1 MHSSLRHTCTALLAC
16 LIAPGL
22 ASAQSFSIN
31 SARLDADR
39 GQVVVAGAGFREGV
53 RVVLNGA
60 ARAVVSVTPTE
71 VRAEAGELAPGT
83 YRVSLWRR
91 GELRSFYVAVGSAG
105 GGGGERGPAGPAGP
119 MGPAGPA
126 GPPGAAGAPGAPG
139 AMGPAGPT
147 GAMGPAG
154 PQGPAGPPGAAGVP
168 AGVTVVA
175 ANGAT
180 FGTAVGVP
188 VSGPASVLLQDQ
200 GVWLV
205 ASVDSDGLNS
215 MGAYALYLDSA
226 CRGLPFV
233 TLGGSA
239 PPLHRP
245 LLTLSLGDPV
255 AYYAGDPVTLQ
266 TFHGLS
272 PLGMPTQCVPTAGT
286 GFDYPMLAGPQ
297 QTFDMTRFPR
307 PFTVK

>member
-1 MHSSLRHTCTALLAC
+1 MHSSLRYTCTALLVF
-16 LIAPGL
+16 LIVPGL
-22 ASAQSFSIN
+22 AAAQTFTIN
-31 SARLDADR
+31 SARLDTDR
-39 GQVVVAGAGFREGV
+39 REVVVNGAGFREGV

-60 ARAVVSVTPTE
+60 ARSVVSVTPTE
-71 VRAEAGELAPGT
+71 VRAAAGELPPGT

-91 GELRSFYVAVGSAG
+91 GELKSFYVAVGNLSG
-105 GGGGERGPAGPAGP
+105 DGGERGPAGPQGPIGPAGP
-119 MGPAGPA
+119 QGPAGASGARGAIGPA
-126 GPPGAAGAPGAPG
+126 GPP
-139 AMGPAGPT
+139 

-154 PQGPAGPPGAAGVP
+154 PQGPAGADGVP

-180 FGTAVGVP
+180 FGTTVGVP

-226 CRGLPFV
+226 CLGMPFV

-255 AYYAGDPVTLQ
+255 AYYAGNPVTLQ
-266 TFHGLS
+266 TFQGLS
-272 PLGMPTQCVPTAGT
+272 PLGLPGQCVPTAGT
-286 GFDYPMLAGPQ
+286 GFDFPMLAGPLH
-297 QTFDMTRFPR
+297 TFDMTRFPA